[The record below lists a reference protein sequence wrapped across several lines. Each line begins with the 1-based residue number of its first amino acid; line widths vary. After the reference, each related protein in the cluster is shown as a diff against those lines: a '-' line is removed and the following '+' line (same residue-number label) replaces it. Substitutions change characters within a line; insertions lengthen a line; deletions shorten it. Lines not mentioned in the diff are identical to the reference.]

1 MALDPLIADLLAK
14 IPPVGGLNAS
24 LDAMRAAGEVQL
36 RLLHGP
42 LASVA
47 DIQTY
52 SVASSDGHPIR
63 IRAYTPLTSNTVPL
77 PAIVYAHGG
86 GWFRCSLDLYD
97 NPCRALADATGCI
110 VLSVDYRLAP
120 ENKFPVPLQDYYT
133 ALCWCASHADELGID
148 LTRLVAGGDSSGA
161 NLAAAATLRAR
172 DDAKGP
178 AIAHQLL
185 LYPPLDAAMS
195 SASYRDFATGYFLTR
210 GAMEFCWS
218 AYLND
223 KADGNSPWASP
234 LRAASL
240 SNLPSATILVC
251 EYDPLRDEGEAYA
264 RRLDEAGIATACHRL
279 EGMVHGCIHM
289 LGVTPEARRLFELA
303 GSSLRRFLNLGA
315 QARPSGMR

>member
-14 IPPVGGLNAS
+14 LPPAGGPAAS
-24 LDAMRAAGEVQL
+24 LDALRTASEAQL
-36 RLLHGP
+36 RRLHGP
-42 LASVA
+42 LESIA
-47 DIQTY
+47 DVQTHT
-52 SVASSDGHPIR
+52 VLNSDDHPIR
-63 IRAYTPLTSNTVPL
+63 IRAYTPATSNSVPL

-97 NPCRALADATGCI
+97 NPCRALARATGCI

-120 ENKFPVPLQDYYT
+120 ENKFPVPLHDYYT
-133 ALCWCASHADELGID
+133 ALCWAASHADELGID
-148 LTRLVAGGDSSGA
+148 RNRLVAGGDSSGA

-172 DDAKGP
+172 DDAGGP

-195 SASYRDFATGYFLTR
+195 STSYSEFATGYFLTR
-210 GAMEFCWS
+210 GTMEFCWS
-218 AYLND
+218 TYLNN
-223 KADGNSPWASP
+223 KADGDSPWASP

-264 RRLDEAGIATACHRL
+264 RRLGEAGVATECHRL
-279 EGMVHGCIHM
+279 DGMVHGCIHM
-289 LGVTPEARRLFELA
+289 LGVTPGARRLFERA
-303 GSSLRRFLNLGA
+303 GSSLRPALNLAA
-315 QARPSGMR
+315 QA

>member
-1 MALDPLIADLLAK
+1 MTLDPHIADLLAK
-14 IPPVGGLNAS
+14 IPPVGGPSPS
-24 LDAMRAAGEVQL
+24 LDAMRAAGEMQL

-47 DIQTY
+47 AVRTY
-52 SVASSDGHPIR
+52 SVLSSDGHPIQ
-63 IRAYTPLTSNTVPL
+63 IRAYTPVTSNTAPL

-97 NPCRALADATGCI
+97 NPCRALAHATGCV

-120 ENKFPVPLQDYYT
+120 ENKFPVPLHDYYA
-133 ALCWCASHADELGID
+133 ALSWVASHADALGID
-148 LTRLVAGGDSSGA
+148 VTRLVAGGDSSGA

-185 LYPPLDAAMS
+185 LYPPLDATMS
-195 SASYRDFATGYFLTR
+195 STSYRDFATGYFLTR
-210 GAMEFCWS
+210 SAMEFCWS
-218 AYLND
+218 AYLNE
-223 KADGNSPWASP
+223 KADGESSWASP

-240 SNLPSATILVC
+240 SDLPSATILVC

-264 RRLDEAGIATACHRL
+264 RRLGEAGVATTCHRV

-289 LGVTPEARRLFELA
+289 LGVTPGARRLFELA
-303 GSSLRRFLNLGA
+303 GSSLTRSLNLVA
-315 QARPSGMR
+315 HA

>member
-1 MALDPLIADLLAK
+1 MALDPLIADFLAK
-14 IPPVGGLNAS
+14 LRPAGGPTAS
-24 LDAMRAAGEVQL
+24 LDALRTAGEVQL

-42 LASVA
+42 LESIADVRTHSVL
-47 DIQTY
+47 
-52 SVASSDGHPIR
+52 SSDGHPIR
-63 IRAYTPLTSNTVPL
+63 IRAYTPVTSNSVPL

-97 NPCRALADATGCI
+97 NPCIALAHATGCV

-120 ENKFPVPLQDYYT
+120 ENKFPVPLNDYYT
-133 ALCWCASHADELGID
+133 ALCWAASHADKLGID
-148 LTRLVAGGDSSGA
+148 RTRLVAGGDSSGA

-172 DDAKGP
+172 DDATGP

-195 SASYRDFATGYFLTR
+195 STSYREFATGYFLTR
-210 GAMEFCWS
+210 STMEFCWS

-223 KADGNSPWASP
+223 KADGDSPWASP

-264 RRLDEAGIATACHRL
+264 RRLGEAGVATECHRL
-279 EGMVHGCIHM
+279 DGMVHGCIHM
-289 LGVTPEARRLFELA
+289 LGVTPGARRLFELA
-303 GSSLRRFLNLGA
+303 GSSLRRSLNLAA
-315 QARPSGMR
+315 QA

>member
-1 MALDPLIADLLAK
+1 MALDPLIADFLAK
-14 IPPVGGLNAS
+14 LRPAGGPTAS
-24 LDAMRAAGEVQL
+24 LDALRTAGEVQL

-42 LASVA
+42 LESIADVRTHSVP
-47 DIQTY
+47 
-52 SVASSDGHPIR
+52 SSDGHPIR
-63 IRAYTPLTSNTVPL
+63 IRAYTPVTSNSVPL

-97 NPCRALADATGCI
+97 NPCIALAHATGCV

-120 ENKFPVPLQDYYT
+120 ENKFPVPLHDYYT
-133 ALCWCASHADELGID
+133 ALCWAASHADQLGID
-148 LTRLVAGGDSSGA
+148 RTRLVAGGDSSGA

-172 DDAKGP
+172 DDARGP

-185 LYPPLDAAMS
+185 LYPPLDSAMS
-195 SASYRDFATGYFLTR
+195 STSYREFATGYFLTR
-210 GAMEFCWS
+210 STMEFCWS

-223 KADGNSPWASP
+223 EADGDSPWASP

-264 RRLDEAGIATACHRL
+264 RRLGEAGVATECHRL
-279 EGMVHGCIHM
+279 DGMVHGCIHM
-289 LGVTPEARRLFELA
+289 LGVTPGARRLFELA
-303 GSSLRRFLNLGA
+303 GRSLRRSLNLAA
-315 QARPSGMR
+315 QA